1 MGDAGGKDAVDTS
14 DGAAAAAAS
23 KRGARKKRRAKPP
36 RVIPTIRVYVGT
48 FVHSTADN
56 ALVVLERWM
65 IGVDAGKVVHCIS
78 LHLQYFNI
86 FYAFSVATGGRLV

>member
-1 MGDAGGKDAVDTS
+1 MDTS
-14 DGAAAAAAS
+14 DGAAAAATS

-56 ALVVLERWM
+56 PLVVLERWM
-65 IGVDAGKVVHCIS
+65 IGVDAGKVHCIS

-86 FYAFSVATGGRLV
+86 FYRTGGGLV